1 MATTLDK
8 GNVDS
13 FIPTIVAQDALN
25 KLSAPINLT
34 QFINKDFSLDL
45 ANAGDTVRVAKTGA
59 LSVNDKA
66 ANTEVTKQ
74 APDDSAITV
83 SLDKHKEVTF
93 LVEDIAQIQSRPDVI
108 QEYLQDAVLE
118 IMEQMEKDG
127 FVIAQSLTGTVT
139 GTAYESNLEL
149 ADVRVARKDLTDNRA
164 PVSGR
169 ALFLDTTQYNVLL
182 GTNDIS
188 YLQNYGSN
196 VAVADGRVPTLYGF
210 EVYESLFVQNASSP
224 VAGVDNIAMHRNAL
238 TMVARALPTYG
249 NGQGVRQT
257 LLTRDG
263 MPPIRITQHFNADL
277 LGLQVTVDALYGHA
291 VLRNELGTRL
301 LS

>member
-1 MATTLDK
+1 MATTIDK

-45 ANAGDTVRVAKTGA
+45 ATAGDVVRVAKTGS

-66 ANTEVTKQ
+66 ANTEVTRQ
-74 APDDSAITV
+74 APEDSNITV
-83 SLDKHKEVTF
+83 TLDKHKEVTF
-93 LVEDIAQIQSRPDVI
+93 MVEDVAQIESRPDVI
-108 QEYLQDAVLE
+108 QEYLQDAILE
-118 IMEQMEKDG
+118 VMEQMEQDG
-127 FVIAQSLTGTVT
+127 FVIGQSLTNTVT

-149 ADVRVARKDLTDNRA
+149 ADIRTARKDLTDNRA
-164 PVSGR
+164 PMTNR
-169 ALFLDTTQYNVLL
+169 ALFLDTEQYNVLL
-182 GTNDIS
+182 ATSDVS
-188 YLQNYGSN
+188 YLQNYGNNS
-196 VAVADGRVPTLYGF
+196 AIADGMVPTLYGF
-210 EVYESLFVQNASSP
+210 QVYESLFVQNASSP
-224 VAGVDNIAMHRNAL
+224 TAGVDNLALHRNAL
-238 TMVARALPTYG
+238 TMVSRALPTYG
-249 NGQGVRQT
+249 NGNGVRQT

-263 MPPIRITQHFNADL
+263 MPPIRITQHYDPNL